1 MVACRFGSRDCHAT
15 TVGWALSYSF
25 RSELAAEAAPIAPVS
40 SRTGIEYPTTNQK
53 EVIMLGLQKVVIADY
68 ERGLKYVNRRLVD
81 VLEPGVHRWF
91 GLSSRNTRVDI
102 VDVADGRLRLARADY
117 LIRNAQAAVAKH
129 FEVVDIAAGE
139 VGLIFRNG
147 KLDGLLK
154 PGQSLVLWRDT
165 TDLKIERVSVIE
177 TLEVA
182 DELFQEIL
190 NSPLSMEEKRTV
202 YFREIADHQ
211 VGLLMVNG
219 TFERVLS
226 PGGYAFWA
234 LSKTISIELV
244 DIRMQALEV
253 GGQEMLTKDKVSLR
267 INLAAN
273 YRITD
278 AVRARVEYK
287 DISQH
292 LYRELQFGLRQAVG
306 GKTLDE
312 LLTHKGELDNA
323 VFSHAKQAMVDSGLT
338 VDSVGVKD
346 VILPGDMKEILN
358 KVVEAQKA
366 SEANVIRRREET
378 AATRSLLNTAKLM
391 DSNPTLLRLKEL
403 EMLEKVTEKI
413 DQITVYGGLDGVLNE
428 LVKIGDRR

>member
-1 MVACRFGSRDCHAT
+1 
-15 TVGWALSYSF
+15 
-25 RSELAAEAAPIAPVS
+25 
-40 SRTGIEYPTTNQK
+40 
-53 EVIMLGLQKVVIADY
+53 MLGLQKVVIADY

-81 VLEPGVHRWF
+81 VLEPGVYRWF
-91 GLSSRNTRVDI
+91 SFASRKTRVDV
-102 VDVADGRLRLARADY
+102 VDVTDGRLSIARTDY
-117 LIRNAQAAVAKH
+117 LIRQANAKVATH
-129 FEVVDIAAGE
+129 FDVVDIDAQE
-139 VGLIFRNG
+139 VGLMYRNG

-154 PGQSLVLWRDT
+154 PGQSAVLWRDT
-165 TDLKIERVSVIE
+165 ADLNVVRVSLAE
-177 TLEVA
+177 TLDVEYA
-182 DELFQEIL
+182 MILDIL
-190 NSPLSMEEKRTV
+190 NSPLSAQEKRAIYYCEV
-202 YFREIADHQ
+202 ADHQ
-211 VGLLMVNG
+211 IGLLVVDG
-219 TFERVLS
+219 ALEQVLR
-226 PGGYAFWA
+226 PGAYAFWA
-234 LSKTISIELV
+234 LTKTVSIELV
-244 DIRMQALEV
+244 DTRMQALEV
-253 GGQEMLTKDKVSLR
+253 SGQEMLTKDKVSLR

-273 YRITD
+273 YRVVD
-278 AVRARVEYK
+278 AVRARVEHK
-287 DISQH
+287 DIGQH

-312 LLTHKGELDNA
+312 LLARKGELDSA
-323 VFSHAKQAMVDSGLT
+323 VFSHAKEAMADSGLV

-346 VILPGDMKEILN
+346 IILPGDMKDILN